1 MLKEIFLL
9 QTFSYTGGGQFGSLI
24 DSLSQF
30 GFFSYILPFLLIFAL
45 VYGVLMKMKFFDKN
59 AINGIISLAVALL
72 AIQFE
77 AVPMFFSD
85 IFPRLGIGLAIIL
98 IIMILVG
105 LFLPNQG
112 WVGYVLFGISSLIVL
127 VILYQSAG
135 ATGSNYLYWLEG
147 YWPLLIGVIFIIVVI
162 VLITRDKT
170 TPATPKTLGNV
181 LPQLF
186 GLPINR

>member
-1 MLKEIFLL
+1 MLKEILLL

-24 DSLSQF
+24 ESLSQL

-45 VYGVLMKMKFFDKN
+45 IYGVLMKMKLFEKN
-59 AINGIISLAVALL
+59 AINGIIALAVALL

-98 IIMILVG
+98 VILILVG

-112 WVGYVLFGISSLIVL
+112 WVGYVLFGVSALIVL

-135 ATGSNYLYWLEG
+135 VAGSNYLYWFEN
-147 YWPLLIGVIFIIVVI
+147 YWPLLVGLIFIIVVV
-162 VLITRDKT
+162 VLLTREKGT
-170 TPATPKTLGNV
+170 KQAKTLGDI
-181 LPQLF
+181 LPFL
-186 GLPINR
+186 GYPKS